1 MVSECYLVV
10 GLLGDEVCDAT
21 GEEGPLGRVA
31 GKVVVLHVLLQV
43 RGIFSA
49 IHLLRGNIFFSSH
62 GGESSPK

>member
-49 IHLLRGNIFFSSH
+49 INSSLFV
-62 GGESSPK
+62 